1 MLLDSRQVRCWVRV
15 REGLNCV
22 SDNGNS
28 EIPTAR
34 LRALNV
40 ALGAATQWLF
50 NFIIARTVLE
60 MKRTMGT
67 AGYVSFP
74 TGVDAQNSVVQ

>member
-1 MLLDSRQVRCWVRV
+1 MLLDSRQVCLAGYTGARHWV
-15 REGLNCV
+15 GGGGH
-22 SDNGNS
+22 SDKWNS

-67 AGYVSFP
+67 AGYVSRP
-74 TGVDAQNSVVQ
+74 SR